1 MFQSCRYFCLN
12 VFLQCWLCPRCDRN
26 TSQGIPCRKGL
37 GSGEDGSSQWKQG
50 RACGLETQGLQCWQ
64 VPLRA
69 LQGGAVPGLPAALL
83 GGTTL
88 GPGLAVP
95 SSQCSSLELSPTAS
109 LWPGPGCGCC
119 ELKPAVGVFMGRF
132 LPWAELLLC
141 AKGWSWE
148 GVRESGLRWVSP
160 STPAGPAGLSWQG
173 LEAPSPSTCPFCWQW
188 GERSRQ

>member
-1 MFQSCRYFCLN
+1 MCSRAAGISASMCSCSVGSARGVTETHLKASLAGRVWAVEMGAPSRSRGEPVGWRHRVCSAGRCL
-12 VFLQCWLCPRCDRN
+12 
-26 TSQGIPCRKGL
+26 SGPCRAGL
-37 GSGEDGSSQWKQG
+37 CRGCRQH
-50 RACGLETQGLQCWQ
+50 CWEEQ
-64 VPLRA
+64 PWIQEWLSP
-69 LQGGAVPGLPAALL
+69 AVSAALWSW
-83 GGTTL
+83 
-88 GPGLAVP
+88 P
-95 SSQCSSLELSPTAS
+95 PTAS

-148 GVRESGLRWVSP
+148 RVRESGPCWVSP

>member
-1 MFQSCRYFCLN
+1 MCSRAAGISASMCSCSVGSARGVTETHLKAALAGRVWAAEKMGAPSGSRGEPVGWRHRVCSAGRCL
-12 VFLQCWLCPRCDRN
+12 
-26 TSQGIPCRKGL
+26 SGPCR
-37 GSGEDGSSQWKQG
+37 
-50 RACGLETQGLQCWQ
+50 A
-64 VPLRA
+64 
-69 LQGGAVPGLPAALL
+69 GLPAALL

-88 GPGLAVP
+88 DPGVAVP

-132 LPWAELLLC
+132 LLWAELLLC

-148 GVRESGLRWVSP
+148 GVRESGPRWVSP